1 MNRAVVSLCCLAVA
15 ATLTPAGEAR
25 RDLTPRVHTS
35 LPFDLSEVE
44 GIERAKLPKEAKALL
59 AKNGFV
65 VVGPSHGSMPD
76 CYGRALWNDYTRRW
90 GHVPFAARSA
100 ATRLLGL
107 IAVGRSLGDPSWRI
121 PEELPG
127 GVLFGAFRA
136 TCTHDLDAV
145 LRGKGTTDSF
155 KPVGPY
161 AHDPALAR
169 YYRLSQ
175 WWGAQGLRAV
185 EREER
190 LAAAILAWVIQEAST
205 GPDELRL
212 EGPRWELDGI
222 ENLYDPFFGR
232 PDDVPLEHLM
242 SPGWDLS
249 RKRIRLPRA
258 FGTDAFDRV
267 LVERLKEAPE
277 PHVFSEWDPRDA
289 LEPGRR
295 DERGKG
301 MRLLPP
307 RLTPETRAHSRVID
321 PFVPGRWRPR
331 GLDALAAFGDD
342 LARELTL
349 ARERKPETR
358 EQLARQ
364 IDKLRALHEDDDGIL
379 NVQGCL
385 RRLYVSVARSPDDRR
400 LPLFMRTEAYHRR
413 SIAAALATWAGAREI
428 YSVRVKWTC
437 AAGGR
442 MAELPPGVVEPDLDA
457 WQRLIELWC
466 AVNDALAPA
475 DVRLSGNS
483 LGLAL
488 VFRRIAEKQLQGRPL
503 TKVEK
508 GMFALYDMVLR
519 DLLLESRL
527 GGTMAGPGV
536 DRRVTVA
543 FARSMIPDAVR
554 WAGKAV
560 CPIYAIV
567 EYGGALVLCKG
578 GVFDYREFDLPP
590 GRALTRKDFRKL
602 MDSEDAP
609 PAPEWTRAYRVE
621 GSRGVTAAH

>member
-76 CYGRALWNDYTRRW
+76 CYGRRCGIPPLVTVDSVIEVLLSDFGVAWSRVEKVQGARFAKLQASLWDDYTRRW

-145 LRGKGTTDSF
+145 LRGKGTTDSTLWRRRIDWSAF

-457 WQRLIELWC
+457 
-466 AVNDALAPA
+466 
-475 DVRLSGNS
+475 
-483 LGLAL
+483 
-488 VFRRIAEKQLQGRPL
+488 
-503 TKVEK
+503 
-508 GMFALYDMVLR
+508 
-519 DLLLESRL
+519 
-527 GGTMAGPGV
+527 
-536 DRRVTVA
+536 
-543 FARSMIPDAVR
+543 
-554 WAGKAV
+554 
-560 CPIYAIV
+560 
-567 EYGGALVLCKG
+567 
-578 GVFDYREFDLPP
+578 
-590 GRALTRKDFRKL
+590 
-602 MDSEDAP
+602 
-609 PAPEWTRAYRVE
+609 
-621 GSRGVTAAH
+621 